1 MYNIYKWSAEPTLG
15 SQSNH
20 DLFEAIDLVELK
32 MHPLEPCY
40 IQAPSTPLSSEG
52 KVSVEKSCVLTE
64 CENYNIKKIV
74 LESGTTI
81 FPALINSFIVYIS
94 LKGKS
99 AIKVGDELYRIKEN
113 EVILIPASME
123 EFRLYP
129 EGEEGEQAVLLEC
142 FMPEPPEE
150 IDSYNN
156 SNS

>member
-1 MYNIYKWSAEPTLG
+1 M
-15 SQSNH
+15 
-20 DLFEAIDLVELK
+20 
-32 MHPLEPCY
+32 
-40 IQAPSTPLSSEG
+40 
-52 KVSVEKSCVLTE
+52 EKSCVLTE

-94 LKGKS
+94 LEGKS
-99 AIKVGDELYRIKEN
+99 AIKVGDDLYRIKEN